1 MAQGRRLLVAGCEK
15 MEGQLFKGF
24 VWMPGTAACTR
35 VRPDCQRVDM
45 RRAIES
51 PSSVPL
57 HQISLH
63 AIYIQMTKGAVG
75 KSGCMGFPHAI

>member
-35 VRPDCQRVDM
+35 VRPECQRVDM

-51 PSSVPL
+51 PSQFRYIKS
-57 HQISLH
+57 HFMQY
-63 AIYIQMTKGAVG
+63 IYK
-75 KSGCMGFPHAI
+75 